1 MRRRSTGRAFTT
13 TWWGKAWI
21 RALEQRAQLDP
32 NRLPR
37 GRTYARHHHVHD
49 LEIGPGEITALVQG
63 SRPTPYR
70 VRVRLRRFGAAE
82 WDSVFTAI
90 AARAAHAAALLDG
103 ELDPGIVDEAADVG
117 VDLLPGPG
125 ELQPRCSCPDWADP
139 CKHSAAVCYLVA
151 QALDAD
157 PFGLFLLRGLHR
169 DAVLSGVRH
178 HRSDGP
184 APGGDRPGR
193 TERLE
198 PGVAATSA
206 WRSAPAARSPRLR
219 PPARPSVLAPLPP
232 AASSAAFPGAAALE
246 ALRRDAV
253 ERAWRARTEGTSAG
267 LDLGVEQDLA
277 RHADRVLDEG
287 GIDELARHCG
297 RTGRELVWLAL
308 AWRHGGARGVDLV
321 TGAETPDPSPDVR
334 AIVEAAAGE
343 AARTGA
349 AHHHPSGLDP
359 GWRAVAPR
367 AGQRRSLV
375 PPRPRRAGVG
385 APPTARRR
393 RGRPPRRR
401 LTDRVCRGGRPPTPR
416 AERRAYPPQRRS
428 VLCQHSASASC
439 MARRPV
445 ATSAAAV
452 CWSPRTAAASQAAG
466 RDGSKSPMCWP
477 RWRSRSS
484 PRGHHVVG
492 VAVGPGD
499 PGHGGV
505 QQKAIAVE
513 EQPAGA
519 EEPSQRVGGRG
530 GVEGCVV
537 EQSGVFGG
545 RGLDE
550 GGDEGVA

>member
-21 RALEQRAQLDP
+21 AALEQRAQLDP

-63 SRPTPYR
+63 SRPSPYR

-157 PFGLFLLRGLHR
+157 PFGLFLLRGLYR

-178 HRSDGP
+178 HRSDGR
-184 APGGDRPGR
+184 APGGDHLGR
-193 TERLE
+193 TERLD

-206 WRSAPAARSPRLR
+206 WRSAPAARPPRPR
-219 PPARPSVLAPLPP
+219 PPGRPSVLAPLPP
-232 AASSAAFPGAAALE
+232 ASASSAAFPGVAALE

-253 ERAWRARTEGTSAG
+253 ERAWRARTEGASAG

-277 RHADRVLDEG
+277 RYADRVLDEG
-287 GIDELARHCG
+287 GIDELARQSG
-297 RTGRELVWLAL
+297 RTGRELVRLAL

-343 AARTGA
+343 RRG
-349 AHHHPSGLDP
+349 P
-359 GWRAVAPR
+359 GRPITTR
-367 AGQRRSLV
+367 AGWVQV
-375 PPRPRRAGVG
+375 DAGVRLG
-385 APPTARRR
+385 RARD
-393 RGRPPRRR
+393 GRWYRV
-401 LTDRVCRGGRPPTPR
+401 DRVGRAWELRQPP
-416 AERRAYPPQRRS
+416 ADD
-428 VLCQHSASASC
+428 
-439 MARRPV
+439 V
-445 ATSAAAV
+445 ADLL
-452 CWSPRTAAASQAAG
+452 
-466 RDGSKSPMCWP
+466 DG
-477 RWRSRSS
+477 
-484 PRGHHVVG
+484 
-492 VAVGPGD
+492 A
-499 PGHGGV
+499 
-505 QQKAIAVE
+505 
-513 EQPAGA
+513 
-519 EEPSQRVGGRG
+519 
-530 GVEGCVV
+530 
-537 EQSGVFGG
+537 
-545 RGLDE
+545 
-550 GGDEGVA
+550 